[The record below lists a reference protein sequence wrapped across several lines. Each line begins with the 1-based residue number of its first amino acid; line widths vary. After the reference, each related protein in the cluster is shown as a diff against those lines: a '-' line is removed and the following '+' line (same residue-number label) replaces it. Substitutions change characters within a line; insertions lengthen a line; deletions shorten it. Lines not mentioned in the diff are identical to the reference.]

1 MDIERRAK
9 VYKIVIFYF
18 IVVFAGMMWP
28 IYPYFSRIRPMVLN
42 IPFSL
47 FYLVILI
54 VASFL
59 VLLALYIW
67 EHREDGTD

>member
-1 MDIERRAK
+1 MDNQRRAK
-9 VYKIVIFYF
+9 VYKVVIFYF
-18 IVVFAGMMWP
+18 IVVFAAMMWP
-28 IYPYFSRIRPMVLN
+28 IHPYFSRIRPMVLG

-59 VLLALYIW
+59 VLLALYLW
-67 EHREDGTD
+67 EQREDGTD